1 MQVRFYFL
9 HNYKLATGSRHS
21 NFFSFKLQQIISFS
35 CLTNDIRH
43 VHSIKNSISPID
55 DRVLIEHCSFDVVL
69 SLSLQILENR
79 VVQNTFTNTSF
90 GPRRACDRYNQRAR
104 ILLVIPERIFNASI
118 RKKKQSIF
126 LRNCKK
132 KKKKTKTKK
141 LTLLVSSICFS
152 AFFDFL
158 VSYLVERKN

>member
-69 SLSLQILENR
+69 SFTVKKFENR
-79 VVQNTFTNTSF
+79 RCKTAWRKLLFK
-90 GPRRACDRYNQRAR
+90 PRQ
-104 ILLVIPERIFNASI
+104 LV
-118 RKKKQSIF
+118 
-126 LRNCKK
+126 
-132 KKKKTKTKK
+132 
-141 LTLLVSSICFS
+141 LLVSSFS
-152 AFFDFL
+152 FYYQQPQQTRANQPTRIHS
-158 VSYLVERKN
+158 VTVRS